1 MKEFI
6 ENEIEHFKNKL
17 SKLNES
23 LKRDEEKGL
32 IEEVFHERVGLSR
45 GYLITINELIRILKH
60 LEENE
65 SRYK

>member
-6 ENEIEHFKNKL
+6 ENEIEHFKNRL
-17 SKLNES
+17 SKLNKR
-23 LKRDEEKGL
+23 LKQDEDEGL
-32 IEEVFHERVGLSR
+32 IDEVYHERVGLSR